1 VHERAAIVAVRTA
14 SVVDCQQPERA
25 SELRASAA
33 EHRVAAAEERRMA
46 GELNL

>member
-1 VHERAAIVAVRTA
+1 MHERAAIVDDRTA
-14 SVVDCQQPERA
+14 STVDGQQPERA

-33 EHRVAAAEERRMA
+33 EHRLAAAEERRMA